1 MRGGEDKGELWRG
14 EFKHDIC
21 TIIARSFVKVT
32 KYLH

>member
-1 MRGGEDKGELWRG
+1 LWRG

-32 KYLH
+32 KYLHWAQQ